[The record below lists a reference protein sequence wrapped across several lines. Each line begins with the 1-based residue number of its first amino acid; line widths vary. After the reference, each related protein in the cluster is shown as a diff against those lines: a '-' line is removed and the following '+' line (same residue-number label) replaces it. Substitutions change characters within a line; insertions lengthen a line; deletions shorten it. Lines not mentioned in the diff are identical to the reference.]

1 MKISLDIRKSVEENA
16 SVFFEKSK
24 KAKKK
29 LKGALEALE
38 ISKKKLKT
46 VEDEKVEIKE
56 LNIKKVV
63 KREWFE
69 KFRWFVSSDGL
80 LVIGGR
86 DATTNEI
93 VVKKYTDTDDL
104 VFHTD
109 MAGSPFVVI
118 KSEGGKI
125 SELTIQEAT
134 NFTAVYSRA
143 WRQGMASLDVFNVNP
158 DQVTKEANSGE
169 FMTKGSFMIRGKT
182 NYVIPQ
188 MNLAV
193 GIHEDKVMGG
203 PVSAIKKNCKEFV
216 EVVQGKEKAST
227 IAKIIKKK
235 IGGDLDDIIRVLPA
249 GGCEIKKN

>member
-143 WRQGMASLDVFNVNP
+143 WRQGMTSLDVFNVNP